1 MTLLADEIFAGESA
15 FWDFESEQKKP
26 FRGKIWKVELED
38 FAYQTY
44 YDSAQRMLRQ
54 FESSTGK
61 QLAPGKH
68 GKAALKVY
76 TNSGAGLHTPKAV
89 VDGVIDYLK
98 SNGFSA
104 GDLCLVDAREE
115 SLRDAGYLPPLSK
128 MGQLGPYYK
137 GIRVHAIDS
146 DSVKSPVW
154 FYESPLPREFT
165 SPLGREL
172 LLPAIEVNPEE
183 ARKSYL
189 PVNLVQEVD
198 FWVNLPV
205 ASHHPATGMSG
216 ALVNASLWNVSNGTR
231 FFNSPANAPVAV
243 AEIAA
248 IPELEATWAL
258 NLISLEQYQ
267 YIAGPGYNANYTG
280 SISEMWMS
288 VDPVIMDANLVQ
300 IINASRAE
308 RGFSQLPMVPEFVLY
323 SIQLGLGR
331 GIPSE
336 TEFIPVDE
344 GNP

>member
-1 MTLLADEIFAGESA
+1 MTLLANVIFAQESA
-15 FWDFESEQKKP
+15 FWDFESKQKQAYK
-26 FRGKIWKVELED
+26 GKIWKTDLED
-38 FAYQTY
+38 FSYQTY
-44 YDSAQRMLRQ
+44 YENAQALLRR
-54 FESSTGK
+54 FESVTSK
-61 QLAPGKH
+61 PLSPGSH
-68 GKAALKVY
+68 GKAALKIY
-76 TNSGAGLHTPKAV
+76 SNSGAGLHTPKAI

-98 SNGFSA
+98 SNGFRSE
-104 GDLCLVDAREE
+104 DLCLVDAREE
-115 SLRDAGYLPPLSK
+115 SLRDAGYLPPLSQ
-128 MGQLGPYYK
+128 MDALGPYYK
-137 GIRVHAIDS
+137 GIRVHAIDTG
-146 DSVKSPVW
+146 SVKSPVW

-172 LLPAIEVNPEE
+172 LVPTIEKNPEE

-198 FWVNLPV
+198 FWINLPV

-248 IPELEATWAL
+248 IPELKATWAL
-258 NLISLEQYQ
+258 NLISLEAYQ
-267 YIAGPGYNANYTG
+267 YIAGPGYNANYTN
-280 SISEMWMS
+280 SLAEMWMS

-300 IINASRAE
+300 VINAARSE
-308 RGFSQLPMVPEFVLY
+308 KGFSQLPMVPEFVLY

-336 TEFIPVDE
+336 TEFITINE
-344 GNP
+344 ENP